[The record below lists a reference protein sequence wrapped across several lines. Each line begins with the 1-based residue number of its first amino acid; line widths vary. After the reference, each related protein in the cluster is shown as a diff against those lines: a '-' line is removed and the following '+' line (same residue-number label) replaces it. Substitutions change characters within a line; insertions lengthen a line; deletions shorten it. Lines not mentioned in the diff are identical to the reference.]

1 MGTFSQRF
9 HAYNAHMDIN
19 EAISRVLSAERSAA
33 HLTIKELS
41 AEADI
46 PERTLIRVLKGERD
60 INVLQIAKLA
70 PVFGLYPHEIM
81 DAAEK
86 LIERAD
92 RRRVPDL
99 SSSDASTASASA
111 TVDTSAVDDADAALA
126 NTRAGAEVPDMSDW
140 SVDEQAAYVA
150 AHLEQFDVAA
160 KHGDVEREQ
169 IEYEDL
175 P

>member
-1 MGTFSQRF
+1 
-9 HAYNAHMDIN
+9 MDIN

-41 AEADI
+41 AQADI

-81 DAAEK
+81 DSAEK
-86 LIERAD
+86 LIERAE
-92 RRRVPDL
+92 RGNVPDL
-99 SSSDASTASASA
+99 STTDVDTDAAAATDVGVALASADD
-111 TVDTSAVDDADAALA
+111 DT
-126 NTRAGAEVPDMSDW
+126 TVPDMSGW
-140 SVDEQAAYVA
+140 PADEQAAYVA
-150 AHLEQFDVAA
+150 SHMDQFDIAA
-160 KHGDVEREQ
+160 KKGDIEREQ
-169 IEYEDL
+169 AEYEDL

>member
-1 MGTFSQRF
+1 
-9 HAYNAHMDIN
+9 MDIN

-41 AEADI
+41 AQADI

-81 DAAEK
+81 DSAEK
-86 LIERAD
+86 LIERAE
-92 RRRVPDL
+92 RGNVPDL
-99 SSSDASTASASA
+99 STTD
-111 TVDTSAVDDADAALA
+111 VDTDATDVTDVGVALA
-126 NTRAGAEVPDMSDW
+126 NADDDTTVPDMSGW
-140 SVDEQAAYVA
+140 SADERAAYVSS
-150 AHLEQFDVAA
+150 HLDQFDIAA
-160 KHGDVEREQ
+160 KHGDREREQ
-169 IEYEDL
+169 EAFEEL

>member
-1 MGTFSQRF
+1 
-9 HAYNAHMDIN
+9 MDIN

-41 AEADI
+41 AQADI

-81 DAAEK
+81 DSAEK
-86 LIERAD
+86 LIERAE
-92 RRRVPDL
+92 RGNVPDL
-99 SSSDASTASASA
+99 STTDVDTDAAAATDVGVALASADD
-111 TVDTSAVDDADAALA
+111 DT
-126 NTRAGAEVPDMSDW
+126 TVPDMSGW
-140 SVDEQAAYVA
+140 PADEQAAYVA
-150 AHLEQFDVAA
+150 SHLDQFDIAA
-160 KHGDVEREQ
+160 KHGDREREQ
-169 IEYEDL
+169 EAFEEL

>member
-1 MGTFSQRF
+1 
-9 HAYNAHMDIN
+9 MDIN

-41 AEADI
+41 AQADI

-81 DAAEK
+81 DSAEK
-86 LIERAD
+86 LIERAE
-92 RRRVPDL
+92 RGNVPDL
-99 SSSDASTASASA
+99 STTAVDTDAA
-111 TVDTSAVDDADAALA
+111 TVTDVGVALA
-126 NTRAGAEVPDMSDW
+126 NADDDTTMPDMSGW
-140 SVDEQAAYVA
+140 SADEQAAYVA
-150 AHLEQFDVAA
+150 SHMDQFDVAA
-160 KHGDVEREQ
+160 KKGDIEREQ
-169 IEYEDL
+169 TEYEDL

>member
-1 MGTFSQRF
+1 
-9 HAYNAHMDIN
+9 MDIN

-41 AEADI
+41 AQADI

-81 DAAEK
+81 DSAEK
-86 LIERAD
+86 LIERAE
-92 RRRVPDL
+92 RGNVPDL
-99 SSSDASTASASA
+99 STTAVDTDAA
-111 TVDTSAVDDADAALA
+111 TVTDVGVALA
-126 NTRAGAEVPDMSDW
+126 NADDDTTMPDMSDW
-140 SVDEQAAYVA
+140 SADEQAAYVA
-150 AHLEQFDVAA
+150 SHMDQFDAAA
-160 KHGDVEREQ
+160 KKGDIEREQ
-169 IEYEDL
+169 TEYEDL

>member
-1 MGTFSQRF
+1 
-9 HAYNAHMDIN
+9 MDIN

-41 AEADI
+41 AQADI

-81 DAAEK
+81 DSAEK
-86 LIERAD
+86 LIERAE
-92 RRRVPDL
+92 RGNVPDL
-99 SSSDASTASASA
+99 STTD
-111 TVDTSAVDDADAALA
+111 VDTDATAVTDVGVALA
-126 NTRAGAEVPDMSDW
+126 NADDDTTVPDMSGW
-140 SVDEQAAYVA
+140 SADERAAYVSS
-150 AHLEQFDVAA
+150 HLDQFDIAA
-160 KHGDVEREQ
+160 KHGDREREQ
-169 IEYEDL
+169 EAFEEL

>member
-1 MGTFSQRF
+1 
-9 HAYNAHMDIN
+9 MDIN

-41 AEADI
+41 AQADI

-81 DAAEK
+81 DSAEK
-86 LIERAD
+86 LIERAE
-92 RRRVPDL
+92 RGNVPDL
-99 SSSDASTASASA
+99 STTDVDTDAAAATDVGVALASADD
-111 TVDTSAVDDADAALA
+111 DT
-126 NTRAGAEVPDMSDW
+126 TVPDMSGW
-140 SVDEQAAYVA
+140 PADEQAAYVA
-150 AHLEQFDVAA
+150 SHMNQFDVAA
-160 KHGDVEREQ
+160 KKGDIEREQ
-169 IEYEDL
+169 TEYEDL

>member
-1 MGTFSQRF
+1 
-9 HAYNAHMDIN
+9 MDIN

-99 SSSDASTASASA
+99 SSSDASTADAASDA
-111 TVDTSAVDDADAALA
+111 LADA
-126 NTRAGAEVPDMSDW
+126 RADDVPDMSGW
-140 SVDEQAAYVA
+140 SADEQAAYVA
-150 AHLEQFDVAA
+150 AHLERFDVAA
-160 KHGDVEREQ
+160 KRGDIEREQ
-169 IEYEDL
+169 EAYEDL